1 MRLVAICLLLVR
13 ALPVLADPVAEIRN
27 AEIAFAK
34 AFADRDKDKFFSFV
48 ADDAT
53 FLSMVTLNGKAQVVE
68 RWSRFFTG
76 PEAPFSW
83 APERV
88 SVSADGALG
97 LSTGPV
103 FGADGVHSGNYLSTW
118 RKEKDGTWKILFDSS
133 GPSPAVLPEHVPAH
147 EEGFITTADGARL
160 YYRKIGAGRDIII
173 APLDFV
179 LHPFLKQLSD
189 RATVITYDL
198 RNRGRSSK
206 VTDAAMLSIDQDVK
220 DLEVVRSHFKVD
232 KFVPV
237 GFSYLGKMVMLY
249 AAAHPERV
257 QKIIQLGPVANHEEK
272 RQPQREVNDFGAPD
286 EAIRKWEAMRATDAV
301 AKTPKEFCLA
311 QWEVFRYYLTGTPK
325 GAARFDVKTNC
336 DLELEWPVSFVRHME
351 AHGPTIGKSAVS
363 DADLKKL
370 TMPVLIVHGTK
381 DRNAS
386 FAGGEAWA
394 ASLPNARLVPI
405 EGAAHAM
412 WLDDPAGVFAAI
424 RQFLRGEG
432 DRADRL
438 R

>member
-1 MRLVAICLLLVR
+1 VRLCDCAAVRLLATCLTLAVT
-13 ALPVLADPVAEIRN
+13 LPVFADAVAEVRN

-34 AFADRDKDKFFSFV
+34 AFADRDKDRFFSFV

-53 FLSMVTLNGKAQVVE
+53 FLSIVTLRGKAQVVE
-68 RWSRFFTG
+68 RWSRFFAG

-83 APERV
+83 TPERV
-88 SVSADGALG
+88 SVSDDGTLG

-103 FGADGVHSGNYLSTW
+103 FGADGTHSGNYLSTW
-118 RKEKDGTWKILFDSS
+118 RKQKDGTWKILFDSN
-133 GPSPAVLPEHVPAH
+133 GPSPAVLPEHMPPF
-147 EEGFITTADGARL
+147 EEGFITTTDGARL
-160 YYRKIGAGRDIII
+160 YFRKIGAGRDTII

-179 LHPFLKQLSD
+179 LHPFLRQLSD

-206 VTDAAMLSIDQDVK
+206 VTDSATLSIDQDVM
-220 DLEVVRSHFKVD
+220 DLEAVRDHFKVD
-232 KFVPV
+232 KFIPV

-249 AAAHPERV
+249 AAQHPERV
-257 QKIIQLGPVANHEEK
+257 QKVIQLGPVANHEVQTE
-272 RQPQREVNDFGAPD
+272 PAREVNDFGAPD

-301 AKTPKEFCLA
+301 TKTPKEFCLV

-336 DLELEWPVSFVRHME
+336 DLELEWPVNFTRHM
-351 AHGPTIGKSAVS
+351 ASHGPTIGKSAVS
-363 DADLKKL
+363 DPDLKKL

-381 DRNAS
+381 DRNAP

-394 ASLPNARLVPI
+394 ASLSNARVVAV
-405 EGAAHAM
+405 EGTAHAM
-412 WLDDPAGVFAAI
+412 WLDDPAVVFAAI
-424 RQFLRGEG
+424 RQFLRGE
-432 DRADRL
+432 
-438 R
+438 